1 MDKYIIKG
9 PTKLEGEVKIS
20 GAKNAALAIVPA
32 CILID
37 GVCTLENIPNISD
50 IRKYYTILEELGA
63 KVDLINENKVKIDK
77 RNIKSEVA
85 LSDNVKAFRASYYL
99 IGALLSKFKYA
110 KVAMPGGCKI
120 GKRPIDMHLKAF
132 EDLGAEVVYTK
143 EYVEAK
149 ADKLVGTEIVMKK
162 VSVGAT
168 MNTILASIY
177 AEGKTIIRNAAEE
190 PHVVDLCN
198 FLNKAGAKITGMG
211 TKTIEVEGIKKLQGD
226 ITYSI
231 VPDQI
236 EASTF
241 IIAAVATNGNVKV
254 SNCIPEDQKVLI
266 DTLKNM
272 GANVEIGDNFVNV
285 KSIHYKIKGTDV
297 ETMPHPG
304 FATDIQSQF
313 GVLLSVAEGK
323 GSITEKIWEGR
334 FKYIDELN
342 KMGVKANIKDKTA
355 HFEGNSKLH
364 GAEVV
369 APDLRAGAALII
381 AGNIAKGTT
390 EVTEIQHIDR
400 GYEKL
405 DQKFRNLGSNI
416 ERVESND

>member
-50 IRKYYTILEELGA
+50 IRKYYKILEELGA
-63 KVDLINENKVKIDK
+63 KVELINENKVKIDT

-85 LSDNVKAFRASYYL
+85 LSDNVKSFRASYYL

-149 ADKLVGTEIVMKK
+149 ADKLVGTDIVMKK

-168 MNTILASIY
+168 MNTILSSIY
-177 AEGKTIIRNAAEE
+177 AEGKTTIKNAAEE

-198 FLNKAGAKITGMG
+198 FLNKSGAKITGMG
-211 TKTIEVEGIKKLQGD
+211 TKTIVIEGVEKLEGD
-226 ITYSI
+226 ISYSI

-241 IIAAVATNGNVKV
+241 IIAAVATNGNVKI
-254 SNCIPEDQKVLI
+254 SNCIPEDQKVLLEI
-266 DTLKNM
+266 LKVM
-272 GANVEIGDNFVNV
+272 GADIEVGKDYVHV
-285 KSIHYKIKGTDV
+285 KENNEKVIGTDV

-313 GVLLSVAEGK
+313 GVLLSIVEGK

-334 FKYIDELN
+334 FKYIDELK
-342 KMGVKANIKDKTA
+342 KMGVKADIVDQTA
-355 HFEGNSKLH
+355 HFEGSSKLY
-364 GAEVV
+364 GAKVV

-381 AGNIAKGTT
+381 AGNIAEGTT

-405 DQKFRNLGSNI
+405 EEKFKKLGSNI
-416 ERVESND
+416 ERVKTND

>member
-32 CILID
+32 CILIE

-63 KVDLINENKVKIDK
+63 KVEIINDNKVKIDT

-110 KVAMPGGCKI
+110 KVAMPGGCNI

-132 EDLGAEVVYTK
+132 EELGAEVTYTK
-143 EYVEAK
+143 DYVETK
-149 ADKLVGTEIVMKK
+149 ADKLVGTEIIMKK

-168 MNTILASIY
+168 MNAILASIY
-177 AEGKTIIRNAAEE
+177 AEGKTTIQNAAEE

-198 FLNKAGAKITGMG
+198 FLNKVGAKITGMG
-211 TKTIEVEGIKKLQGD
+211 TKTIVIEGVEKLQGD
-226 ITYSI
+226 ISYYI

-241 IIAAVATNGNVKV
+241 IIAAVATKGDVRI
-254 SNCIPEDQKVLI
+254 SNCVPEDQKSLLDVLEG
-266 DTLKNM
+266 M
-272 GANVEIGDNFVNV
+272 GADIEVGKDYIHV
-285 KSIHYKIKGTDV
+285 KENDGKIIGTDV

-313 GVLLSVAEGK
+313 GVLLSIAEGK

-334 FKYIDELN
+334 FKYIDELK
-342 KMGVKANIKDKTA
+342 KMGVEADILDQTA
-355 HFEGNSKLH
+355 YFEGNSKLH
-364 GAEVV
+364 GAKVV

-381 AGNIAKGTT
+381 AGNVAEGIT
-390 EVTEIQHIDR
+390 EVEEIQHIDR

-405 DQKFRNLGSNI
+405 EEKFRSLGSNI
-416 ERVESND
+416 ERVKSND

>member
-63 KVDLINENKVKIDK
+63 KVELINENKVKIDA

-85 LSDNVKAFRASYYL
+85 LSDNVKSFRASYYL

-132 EDLGAEVVYTK
+132 EDLGAEIVYTK

-198 FLNKAGAKITGMG
+198 FLNKAGAKIKGMG
-211 TKTIEVEGIKKLQGD
+211 TKTIEIEGIKELQGD

-266 DTLKNM
+266 DTLKKM
-272 GANVEIGDNFVNV
+272 GANVESGDNFVNV
-285 KSIHYKIKGTDV
+285 KSIHDKIKGTDV

-334 FKYIDELN
+334 FKYIDELK
-342 KMGVKANIKDKTA
+342 KMGVKANIKDQTA
-355 HFEGNSKLH
+355 RFEGNSKLH

-381 AGNIAKGTT
+381 AGNIAEGTT

-405 DQKFRNLGSNI
+405 DQKFKKLGANI